1 MPKVK
6 SGFADIGSDSIFPLF
21 IIITD
26 IEMVSYFCF
35 LVTTAFVDTKIKIV
49 LSKQKPCIRWSR
61 GFCYCEGRSTDRFTL
76 AY

>member
-1 MPKVK
+1 MPKLK
-6 SGFADIGSDSIFPLF
+6 SGFAAIGSDSIFPLF

-26 IEMVSYFCF
+26 IGIVSYFCF

-49 LSKQKPCIRWSR
+49 LPNKSPASVGAGASVTAKAQ
-61 GFCYCEGRSTDRFTL
+61 STDRFTL